1 MQSILRIKQRRSIFT
16 SILTPLQGFTI
27 VVKMLR
33 LCLMRRMLCMT
44 FVFNYQLPP
53 MLSPAEATARVLA
66 TARPLPPETVPLPH
80 AAGRI
85 LAETLAADRDF
96 PPFNRVAMD
105 GIALSH
111 AAWAAGQTAFD
122 IQHAQYAGA
131 PPRPLLS
138 PAQAVEVMTGAVLP
152 AGTDVVVRY
161 EDILL
166 ENNRARIQI
175 APPAAAGVNIHHQ
188 AADRRAGDALLRPG
202 TRLGPAELAVA
213 ATVGA
218 AELAVLRAPRLAV
231 VSTGDELVAIQDT
244 PLAHQIRRSNVY
256 ALQAL
261 FAEAGAAVSL
271 FHLPDALDELR
282 DGLTKILGA
291 GFDAV
296 VLSGAVSK
304 GRADHLPSLLRE
316 LHVAEIFHGVQQRP
330 GKPLWFGARAG
341 GPVVFGL
348 PGNPVSTFI
357 TACRYV
363 RPWLRA
369 VQQPEGAAETV
380 AALEA
385 PAPAVLTVD
394 INFKPQLTHFVPVR
408 LTVDAEGRRL
418 ATPLRVGGSGDM
430 LGLVGATA
438 FLELPP
444 APAVFAAGSAWPA
457 WAL

>member
-1 MQSILRIKQRRSIFT
+1 
-16 SILTPLQGFTI
+16 
-27 VVKMLR
+27 
-33 LCLMRRMLCMT
+33 
-44 FVFNYQLPP
+44 

-66 TARPLPPETVPLPH
+66 TARPLPPETVALPH

-85 LAETLAADRDF
+85 LAETLVADRDF

-105 GIALSH
+105 GIAVSF
-111 AAWAAGQTAFD
+111 AAWAGGQTEFE
-122 IQHAQYAGA
+122 IQHTQYAGEPA
-131 PPRPLLS
+131 RPLLN
-138 PAQAVEVMTGAVLP
+138 PQQAVEVMTGAVLP
-152 AGTDVVVRY
+152 AGADVVVRY
-161 EDILL
+161 EDLL
-166 ENNRARIQI
+166 LHDHRARIQI
-175 APPAAAGVNIHHQ
+175 PPPAAAGVNIHHQ

-218 AELAVLRAPRLAV
+218 AEIAVLRAPVVAV
-231 VSTGDELVAIQDT
+231 VSTGDELVGISAT

-256 ALQAL
+256 ALQDL
-261 FAEAGAAVSL
+261 LTQAGAAVSL
-271 FHLPDALDELR
+271 FHLSDNVEELR
-282 DGLTKILGA
+282 VGLTNILAA

-304 GRADHLPSLLRE
+304 GRADHLPGLLRE
-316 LHVAEIFHGVQQRP
+316 LHVEEIFHEVQQRP

-369 VQQPEGAAETV
+369 VQQPAGAAE
-380 AALEA
+380 AAAIEA
-385 PAPAVLTVD
+385 PQPAVLTVD

-444 APAVFAAGSAWPA
+444 EPAVFAAGSVWPA
-457 WAL
+457 WGL

>member
-1 MQSILRIKQRRSIFT
+1 
-16 SILTPLQGFTI
+16 
-27 VVKMLR
+27 
-33 LCLMRRMLCMT
+33 
-44 FVFNYQLPP
+44 

-66 TARPLPPETVPLPH
+66 TAHPLPPETVALPH

-85 LAETLAADRDF
+85 LAETLVADRDF

-105 GIALSH
+105 GIAVSF
-111 AAWAAGQTAFD
+111 ATWAGGQTEFD
-122 IQHAQYAGA
+122 IAHTQYAGEPA
-131 PPRPLLS
+131 RPLLN
-138 PAQAVEVMTGAVLP
+138 PKQAVEVMTGSVLP
-152 AGTDVVVRY
+152 PGADVVIRY

-166 ENNRARIQI
+166 HDNRASIQI
-175 APPAAAGVNIHHQ
+175 PPPAAAGVNIHRQ
-188 AADRRAGDALLRPG
+188 AADRHAGDALLPPG

-218 AELAVLRAPRLAV
+218 ADIQVTRAPRLAV
-231 VSTGDELVAIQDT
+231 VSTGDELVGIAAT

-261 FAEAGAAVSL
+261 FAQAGADVSL
-271 FHLPDALDELR
+271 FHLSDNVEELR
-282 DGLTKILGA
+282 VGLTNILAA

-316 LHVAEIFHGVQQRP
+316 LHVEEIFHEVQQRP
-330 GKPLWFGARAG
+330 GKPLWFGVRAG

-363 RPWLRA
+363 RPWLAA
-369 VQQPEGAAETV
+369 VQQPADAAATPAAGAATTM
-380 AALEA
+380 A
-385 PAPAVLTVD
+385 PDAGPQPAVLTVD
-394 INFKPQLTHFVPVR
+394 INFKPALTHFVPVR
-408 LTVDAEGRRL
+408 LTVNAEGRRL
-418 ATPLRVGGSGDM
+418 ATPLRVGGSGD
-430 LGLVGATA
+430 LNGLVGATA

-444 APAVFAAGSAWPA
+444 EPAVFTAGSVWPA

>member
-1 MQSILRIKQRRSIFT
+1 
-16 SILTPLQGFTI
+16 
-27 VVKMLR
+27 
-33 LCLMRRMLCMT
+33 
-44 FVFNYQLPP
+44 

-66 TARPLPPETVPLPH
+66 TARPLPPETLPLPY

-85 LAETLAADRDF
+85 LAETLTADRDF

-105 GIALSH
+105 GIAVAH
-111 AAWAAGQTAFD
+111 AAWAGGQTAFA

-131 PPRPLLS
+131 PPRPLS
-138 PAQAVEVMTGAVLP
+138 DPTQAVEVMTGAVLP

-166 ENNRARIQI
+166 ENNRATIQI
-175 APPAAAGVNIHHQ
+175 PAPEGPGVNIHHQ
-188 AADRRAGDALLRPG
+188 AADRRAGDALLQPG

-218 AELAVLRAPRLAV
+218 AHLAVTRPARVAV
-231 VSTGDELVAIQDT
+231 VSTGDELVGIHET
-244 PLAHQIRRSNVY
+244 PLPHQIRRSNAY

-261 FAEAGAAVSL
+261 FTQDGAEVSL
-271 FHLPDALDELR
+271 FHLPDALAELR
-282 DGLTKILGA
+282 RGLTNILDA

-304 GRADHLPSLLRE
+304 GRADHLPGLLRE
-316 LHVAEIFHGVQQRP
+316 LQVAEIFHEVQQRP

-369 VQQPEGAAETV
+369 VAQPADAAATS
-380 AALEA
+380 AASEA

-394 INFKPQLTHFVPVR
+394 ISFKPPLTHFVPVH
-408 LTVDAEGRRL
+408 LTVDAGGRRL
-418 ATPLRVGGSGDM
+418 ATPLRVGGSGD
-430 LGLVGATA
+430 LAGLLGATA

-444 APAVFAAGSAWPA
+444 EPVVFPAGSVWPA
-457 WAL
+457 WVL

>member
-1 MQSILRIKQRRSIFT
+1 M
-16 SILTPLQGFTI
+16 LT
-27 VVKMLR
+27 
-33 LCLMRRMLCMT
+33 
-44 FVFNYQLPP
+44 
-53 MLSPAEATARVLA
+53 PAEATARVLA
-66 TARPLPPETVPLPH
+66 TAHPLPAETVALPH

-85 LAETLAADRDF
+85 LAETLTADRDF

-105 GIALSH
+105 GIAVSFTT
-111 AAWAAGQTAFD
+111 WAGGQTEFE
-122 IQHAQYAGA
+122 IQHTQYAGEPA
-131 PPRPLLS
+131 RPLLN
-138 PAQAVEVMTGAVLP
+138 AQQAVEVMTGAVLP

-161 EDILL
+161 EDLL
-166 ENNRARIQI
+166 LHDNRARIQI
-175 APPAAAGVNIHHQ
+175 PPPAAPGVNIHHQ
-188 AADRRAGDALLRPG
+188 AADRRAGDALLLPG

-218 AELAVLRAPRLAV
+218 AEVAVTRNARVAV
-231 VSTGDELVAIQDT
+231 VSTGDELVGISAT

-261 FAEAGAAVSL
+261 LTQAGADVSL
-271 FHLPDALDELR
+271 FHLSDNVEELR
-282 DGLTKILGA
+282 VGLTNILAA

-304 GRADHLPSLLRE
+304 GRADHLPGLLRA
-316 LHVAEIFHGVQQRP
+316 LHVEEIFHEVQQRP

-369 VQQPEGAAETV
+369 VQQPNGAAETT
-380 AALEA
+380 AAMEA
-385 PAPAVLTVD
+385 PAPTVLTVD
-394 INFKPQLTHFVPVR
+394 ITFKPQLTHFVPVR
-408 LTVDAEGRRL
+408 LTVDAEGRRR

-430 LGLVGATA
+430 MGLVGATA

-444 APAVFAAGSAWPA
+444 EPVVFAAGSVWPT
-457 WAL
+457 WPL

>member
-1 MQSILRIKQRRSIFT
+1 
-16 SILTPLQGFTI
+16 
-27 VVKMLR
+27 
-33 LCLMRRMLCMT
+33 
-44 FVFNYQLPP
+44 

-66 TARPLPPETVPLPH
+66 TARPLPPETVALPH
-80 AAGRI
+80 AAGRV
-85 LAETLAADRDF
+85 LAGTLTADRDF

-105 GIALSH
+105 GIAVTF
-111 AAWAAGQTAFD
+111 AVWAGGQTEFD
-122 IQHAQYAGA
+122 IAHTQYAGEPA
-131 PPRPLLS
+131 RPLPS
-138 PAQAVEVMTGAVLP
+138 PQHAVEVMTGAVLP
-152 AGTDVVVRY
+152 AGADVVIRY
-161 EDILL
+161 EDLL
-166 ENNRARIQI
+166 LHDNRARIQI
-175 APPAAAGVNIHHQ
+175 SPPDAPGVNIHHQ
-188 AADRRAGDALLRPG
+188 AADRRAGDVLLRPG

-218 AELAVLRAPRLAV
+218 AEMAVLRNARVAV
-231 VSTGDELVAIQDT
+231 VSTGDELVGISAT

-261 FAEAGAAVSL
+261 LTQSGADVSL
-271 FHLPDALDELR
+271 FHLSDNVEELR
-282 DGLTKILGA
+282 VGLTNILAA

-304 GRADHLPSLLRE
+304 GRADHLPGLLRE
-316 LHVAEIFHGVQQRP
+316 LHVAEIFHEVQQRP

-369 VQQPEGAAETV
+369 VQQPEGAAET
-380 AALEA
+380 ASIEA
-385 PAPAVLTVD
+385 PQPAVLTVD
-394 INFKPQLTHFVPVR
+394 ISFKPPLTHFVPVR

-418 ATPLRVGGSGDM
+418 ATPLRVGGSGDI
-430 LGLVGATA
+430 LGLVEATA

-444 APAVFAAGSAWPA
+444 EPALFAAGSAWPA
-457 WAL
+457 WEL

>member
-1 MQSILRIKQRRSIFT
+1 
-16 SILTPLQGFTI
+16 
-27 VVKMLR
+27 
-33 LCLMRRMLCMT
+33 
-44 FVFNYQLPP
+44 
-53 MLSPAEATARVLA
+53 MLSPTEATARVLA
-66 TARPLPPETVPLPH
+66 TTRPLPSETVPLPH

-85 LAETLAADRDF
+85 LAETLTADRDF

-105 GIALSH
+105 GIAL
-111 AAWAAGQTAFD
+111 AYATWAGGQTEFE

-131 PPRPLLS
+131 PPRPLLH
-138 PAQAVEVMTGAVLP
+138 PQQAVEVMTGAVLP

-166 ENNRARIQI
+166 HDNRASIQI
-175 APPAAAGVNIHHQ
+175 PLPEAPGINIHHQ

-218 AELAVLRAPRLAV
+218 AEIAVTRHARLAV
-231 VSTGDELVAIQDT
+231 VSTGDELVGIHET
-244 PLAHQIRRSNVY
+244 PLPHQIRRSNAY

-261 FAEAGAAVSL
+261 FTQTGADVSL

-304 GRADHLPSLLRE
+304 GRADHLPGLLRE
-316 LHVAEIFHGVQQRP
+316 LHVTEIFHEVQQRP

-369 VQQPEGAAETV
+369 VQQPADAADAS

-385 PAPAVLTVD
+385 PTPAVLTVD
-394 INFKPQLTHFVPVR
+394 ISFKPPLTHFVPVR
-408 LTVDAEGRRL
+408 LTVDAVGRRL
-418 ATPLRVGGSGDM
+418 ATPLRVGGSGD
-430 LGLVGATA
+430 LAGLIGATA

-444 APAVFAAGSAWPA
+444 EPAVFPADSVWLAWS
-457 WAL
+457 L

>member
-1 MQSILRIKQRRSIFT
+1 
-16 SILTPLQGFTI
+16 
-27 VVKMLR
+27 
-33 LCLMRRMLCMT
+33 
-44 FVFNYQLPP
+44 

-66 TARPLPPETVPLPH
+66 TARPLPPKTVPLPH

-85 LAETLAADRDF
+85 LAETLTADRDF

-105 GIALSH
+105 GIAVAH
-111 AAWAAGQTAFD
+111 AAWAGGQTAFE

-138 PAQAVEVMTGAVLP
+138 PQQAVEVMTGAVLP
-152 AGTDVVVRY
+152 EGTDSVVRY

-166 ENNRARIQI
+166 ADNRAAIQI
-175 APPAAAGVNIHHQ
+175 PPPAAPGVNIHHQ
-188 AADRRAGDALLRPG
+188 AADRRAGDALLHPG
-202 TRLGPAELAVA
+202 MRLGPAELAVA

-218 AELAVLRAPRLAV
+218 AEFAVTRSARVAV
-231 VSTGDELVAIQDT
+231 VSTGDELVGIHET
-244 PLAHQIRRSNVY
+244 PLPHQIRRSNAY

-261 FAEAGAAVSL
+261 FTQTGADVSL
-271 FHLPDALDELR
+271 FHLPDSLAELR
-282 DGLTKILGA
+282 DGLTNILGA

-304 GRADHLPSLLRE
+304 GRADHLPGLLRE
-316 LHVAEIFHGVQQRP
+316 LHVEEIFHEVQQRP
-330 GKPLWFGARAG
+330 GKPLWFGARPG

-369 VQQPEGAAETV
+369 CQQPAGAPETS
-380 AALEA
+380 ATLEA
-385 PAPAVLTVD
+385 PAPAALTVD
-394 INFKPQLTHFVPVR
+394 IQFKPLLTHFVPVR

-418 ATPLRVGGSGDM
+418 ATPLRVGGSGD
-430 LGLVGATA
+430 LAGLVGATA

-444 APAVFAAGSAWPA
+444 EPSVFPAGSVWPA

>member
-1 MQSILRIKQRRSIFT
+1 
-16 SILTPLQGFTI
+16 
-27 VVKMLR
+27 
-33 LCLMRRMLCMT
+33 
-44 FVFNYQLPP
+44 

-66 TARPLPPETVPLPH
+66 TARPLAPETVPLPH

-85 LAETLAADRDF
+85 LAETLTADRDF

-105 GIALSH
+105 GIAVAH
-111 AAWAAGQTAFD
+111 AAWAGGQSVFQ
-122 IQHAQYAGA
+122 IQHTQYAGA
-131 PPRPLLS
+131 LARPLLN
-138 PAQAVEVMTGAVLP
+138 PRQAVEVMTGAVLP
-152 AGTDVVVRY
+152 AGADAVVRY
-161 EDILL
+161 EDLL
-166 ENNRARIQI
+166 LHDNRATIQI
-175 APPAAAGVNIHHQ
+175 PPPEAPGVNIHRQ
-188 AADRRAGDALLRPG
+188 AADRRAGDALLPPG

-218 AELAVLRAPRLAV
+218 AEIAVSRNARVAV
-231 VSTGDELVAIQDT
+231 VSTGDELVGIHEQ
-244 PLAHQIRRSNVY
+244 PLPHQIRRSNAY

-261 FAEAGAAVSL
+261 FTQTGADVSL

-304 GRADHLPSLLRE
+304 GRADHLPGLLRE
-316 LHVAEIFHGVQQRP
+316 LHVAEIFHEVNQRP
-330 GKPLWFGARAG
+330 GKPLWFGARAN

-369 VQQPEGAAETV
+369 VQQPEGTATLPSAASEGPQ
-380 AALEA
+380 
-385 PAPAVLTVD
+385 PAILAVD
-394 INFKPQLTHFVPVR
+394 IHFKPQLAHFVPVR

-418 ATPLRVGGSGDM
+418 ATPLRVGGSGDLM
-430 LGLVGATA
+430 GLVGANA

-444 APAVFAAGSAWPA
+444 EPAVFAAGSVWPA

>member
-1 MQSILRIKQRRSIFT
+1 
-16 SILTPLQGFTI
+16 
-27 VVKMLR
+27 
-33 LCLMRRMLCMT
+33 
-44 FVFNYQLPP
+44 
-53 MLSPAEATARVLA
+53 MLSPAEATAQVLA

-85 LAETLAADRDF
+85 LAETLTADRDF

-105 GIALSH
+105 GIAVAH
-111 AAWAAGQTAFD
+111 AAWAGGQTEFA

-131 PPRPLLS
+131 PSRPLLDPS
-138 PAQAVEVMTGAVLP
+138 QAVEVMTGAVLP

-166 ENNRARIQI
+166 HDNRARIQI
-175 APPAAAGVNIHHQ
+175 PAPEAPGVNIHHQ
-188 AADRRAGDALLRPG
+188 AADRRAGEALLMPG
-202 TRLGPAELAVA
+202 IRLGPAELAVA

-218 AELAVLRAPRLAV
+218 AELAVTRAARVAV
-231 VSTGDELVAIQDT
+231 VSTGDELVSIQDT
-244 PLAHQIRRSNVY
+244 PLPHQIRRSNAY

-261 FAEAGAAVSL
+261 FTQTGADVSL
-271 FHLPDALDELR
+271 FHLPDGLEELR
-282 DGLTKILGA
+282 DGLTKILDA

-304 GRADHLPSLLRE
+304 GRADHLPGLLRE
-316 LHVAEIFHGVQQRP
+316 LQVVEIFHEVQQRP
-330 GKPLWFGARAG
+330 GKPLWFGAQAG

-369 VQQPEGAAETV
+369 VQQPEGAADTS
-380 AALEA
+380 ATLEA
-385 PAPAVLTVD
+385 PAPAMLTVD
-394 INFKPQLTHFVPVR
+394 ITFKPQLTHFVPVR

-418 ATPLRVGGSGDM
+418 ATPLRVGGSGD
-430 LGLVGATA
+430 LAGLVGATA

-444 APAVFAAGSAWPA
+444 EVAVFPADSVWPA

>member
-1 MQSILRIKQRRSIFT
+1 MLIE
-16 SILTPLQGFTI
+16 
-27 VVKMLR
+27 KMIS
-33 LCLMRRMLCMT
+33 
-44 FVFNYQLPP
+44 V
-53 MLSPAEATARVLA
+53 AEAFARVLA

-80 AAGRI
+80 AAGRV
-85 LAETLAADRDF
+85 LAETLTADRDF
-96 PPFNRVAMD
+96 PPFSRVAMD
-105 GIALSH
+105 GIAVAH
-111 AAWAAGQTAFD
+111 AAWAAGQTEFA
-122 IQHAQYAGA
+122 IEHTQYAGA
-131 PPRPLLS
+131 PPQPLRN
-138 PAQAVEVMTGAVLP
+138 PHQAIEVMTGAVLP
-152 AGTDVVVRY
+152 PGTDVVIRY
-161 EDILL
+161 EDVLL
-166 ENNRARIQI
+166 ADNRATVQI
-175 APPAAAGVNIHHQ
+175 PPPAAPGVNVHPQ
-188 AADRRAGDALLRPG
+188 AADRRRGDVLLRPG

-218 AELAVLRAPRLAV
+218 AEIAVFRPARVAV
-231 VSTGDELVAIQDT
+231 VSTGDELVGIGET
-244 PLAHQIRRSNVY
+244 PLPHQIRRSNAY

-261 FAEAGAAVSL
+261 LAQAGAGVSL

-282 DGLTKILGA
+282 QGLTTILAA

-304 GRADHLPSLLRE
+304 GRADHLPGLLRE
-316 LHVAEIFHGVQQRP
+316 LHVGEIFHEVNQRP
-330 GKPLWFGARAG
+330 GKPLWFGARAD

-369 VQQPEGAAETV
+369 CQQPAD
-380 AALEA
+380 ALPTKAVFEA

-394 INFKPQLTHFVPVR
+394 IQFAPPLAHFVPVR

-418 ATPLRVGGSGDM
+418 ATPLRVGGSGD
-430 LGLVGATA
+430 LAGLVGADA

-444 APAVFAAGSAWPA
+444 APAVFAAGTTWPA

>member
-1 MQSILRIKQRRSIFT
+1 
-16 SILTPLQGFTI
+16 
-27 VVKMLR
+27 
-33 LCLMRRMLCMT
+33 
-44 FVFNYQLPP
+44 
-53 MLSPAEATARVLA
+53 MLSPAEATTRVLA
-66 TARPLPPETVPLPH
+66 TAHPLPPETVALPH

-85 LAETLAADRDF
+85 LAETLMADRDF

-105 GIALSH
+105 GIAVNF
-111 AAWAAGQTAFD
+111 AAWAGGQTAFA
-122 IQHAQYAGA
+122 IQHTQYAGEPA
-131 PPRPLLS
+131 RPLLS
-138 PAQAVEVMTGAVLP
+138 PQQAVEVMTGAVLP
-152 AGTDVVVRY
+152 PGADAVIRY
-161 EDILL
+161 EDLL
-166 ENNRARIQI
+166 LHDNRATIQI
-175 APPAAAGVNIHHQ
+175 PSPAAAGVNIHQQ
-188 AADRRAGDALLRPG
+188 AADRHAGDALLLPG

-218 AELAVLRAPRLAV
+218 AEIAVVRAPRLAV
-231 VSTGDELVAIQDT
+231 VSTGDELVGLSAT

-261 FAEAGAAVSL
+261 FTQSGADVTL
-271 FHLPDALDELR
+271 FHLSDNVEELR
-282 DGLTKILGA
+282 VGLTNILAA

-304 GRADHLPSLLRE
+304 GRADHLPGLLRE
-316 LHVAEIFHGVQQRP
+316 LHVEEIFHEVQQRP

-348 PGNPVSTFI
+348 PGNPVSTFL

-369 VQQPEGAAETV
+369 VQQPEGAA
-380 AALEA
+380 AASAASA
-385 PAPAVLTVD
+385 PAETATYTGPQPAVLTVD
-394 INFKPQLTHFVPVR
+394 ITFKPALTHFLPVR

-430 LGLVGATA
+430 MGLVGATA

-444 APAVFAAGSAWPA
+444 EPVVFAAGSVWPA
-457 WAL
+457 WEL

>member
-1 MQSILRIKQRRSIFT
+1 M
-16 SILTPLQGFTI
+16 LT
-27 VVKMLR
+27 
-33 LCLMRRMLCMT
+33 
-44 FVFNYQLPP
+44 
-53 MLSPAEATARVLA
+53 PAEATAHVLA
-66 TARPLPPETVPLPH
+66 TARPLPPETVPLEH

-85 LAETLAADRDF
+85 LAETLVADRDF

-105 GIALSH
+105 GIAVH
-111 AAWAAGQTAFD
+111 YATWAGGQSAFE
-122 IQHAQYAGA
+122 IAHTQYAGQ
-131 PPRPLLS
+131 
-138 PAQAVEVMTGAVLP
+138 PASRLPNPQQAVEVMTGAVLP
-152 AGTDVVVRY
+152 AGADAVVRY

-166 ENNRARIQI
+166 DNNRATIQI
-175 APPAAAGVNIHHQ
+175 PAPAAPGVNIHHQ
-188 AADRRAGDALLRPG
+188 AADRRAGDALLPVG

-213 ATVGA
+213 ATIGA
-218 AELAVLRAPRLAV
+218 AELRVLRAPRVAV
-231 VSTGDELVAIQDT
+231 VSTGDELVGITAT
-244 PLAHQIRRSNVY
+244 PQPHQIRRSNVY

-261 FAEAGAAVSL
+261 FTQSGADVSL
-271 FHLPDALDELR
+271 FHLSDNVEELR
-282 DGLTKILGA
+282 VGLTNILAA

-304 GRADHLPSLLRE
+304 GRADHLPGLLRE
-316 LHVAEIFHGVQQRP
+316 LQVKEIFHEVQQRP

-348 PGNPVSTFI
+348 PGNPVSTFL

-369 VQQPEGAAETV
+369 VQQAEGTPAAASAPQS
-380 AALEA
+380 AA
-385 PAPAVLTVD
+385 LTVD
-394 INFKPQLTHFVPVR
+394 ITFKPALTHFVPVR

-430 LGLVGATA
+430 LGLVGADA

-444 APAVFAAGSAWPA
+444 EPALFAAGSVWPA

>member
-1 MQSILRIKQRRSIFT
+1 M
-16 SILTPLQGFTI
+16 LT
-27 VVKMLR
+27 
-33 LCLMRRMLCMT
+33 
-44 FVFNYQLPP
+44 
-53 MLSPAEATARVLA
+53 PAEATTRVLA
-66 TARPLPPETVPLPH
+66 TARPLPPETVALPH

-85 LAETLAADRDF
+85 LAETLVADRDF

-105 GIALSH
+105 GIAVSF
-111 AAWAAGQTAFD
+111 ATWAGGQKEFEIAHT
-122 IQHAQYAGA
+122 QYAGE
-131 PPRPLLS
+131 PLRPL
-138 PAQAVEVMTGAVLP
+138 PNPQQAVEVMTGAVLP
-152 AGTDVVVRY
+152 PGADAVIRY
-161 EDILL
+161 EDLVL
-166 ENNRARIQI
+166 ENNRATIQI
-175 APPAAAGVNIHHQ
+175 PPPAAAGVNIHRQ
-188 AADRRAGDALLRPG
+188 AADRHAGDALLHPG

-218 AELAVLRAPRLAV
+218 AEMAVVRAPLVAV
-231 VSTGDELVAIQDT
+231 VSTGDELVGISAT

-261 FAEAGAAVSL
+261 FTQAGADVSL
-271 FHLPDALDELR
+271 FHLSDNVEELR
-282 DGLTKILGA
+282 VGLTNILAA

-304 GRADHLPSLLRE
+304 GRADHLPGLLRE
-316 LHVAEIFHGVQQRP
+316 LHVAEIFHEVQQRP

-348 PGNPVSTFI
+348 PGNPVSTFL

-363 RPWLRA
+363 RPWLRT
-369 VQQPEGAAETV
+369 VQQPEAPE
-380 AALEA
+380 AALAATASAEM
-385 PAPAVLTVD
+385 PQPAVLTVD
-394 INFKPQLTHFVPVR
+394 ITFKPQLTHFVPVR

-430 LGLVGATA
+430 MGLVGANA

-444 APAVFAAGSAWPA
+444 EPAVFAAGSVWPA